1 MYGQAAQEIHH
12 MLNKLKKIIK
22 QIRFKRELQ
31 IMDDVYYLTGQSC
44 FSLFPPSF
52 YHTHTPEE
60 IERITQEELAKIME
74 IIEQMD
80 STDKH

>member
-1 MYGQAAQEIHH
+1 

-60 IERITQEELAKIME
+60 IERITQDEIRKIKDLL
-74 IIEQMD
+74 EQMEQHNID
-80 STDKH
+80 D

>member
-1 MYGQAAQEIHH
+1 

-31 IMDDVYYLTGQSC
+31 TMDDVDYLTGQSC
-44 FSLFPPSF
+44 FSLFPLSF

-74 IIEQMD
+74 IIEQID

>member
-1 MYGQAAQEIHH
+1 

-22 QIRFKRELQ
+22 QIRIKRELQ

-52 YHTHTPEE
+52 YYTHTPEE
-60 IERITQEELAKIME
+60 IERITQDEIRKIKELL
-74 IIEQMD
+74 EQMEQHNID
-80 STDKH
+80 D